1 VRRRK
6 REGKRFGDLRHR
18 NGFGL
23 RGDVAN
29 DGKCPIERSIA
40 FGLLSHSRLRRFSI
54 IRNYHFSELKQSKY
68 EKIIER
74 PTGMLIELALP
85 ASE

>member
-1 VRRRK
+1 MPD
-6 REGKRFGDLRHR
+6 REVHR
-18 NGFGL
+18 LWF
-23 RGDVAN
+23 AE
-29 DGKCPIERSIA
+29 PFAPPTA
-40 FGLLSHSRLRRFSI
+40 FRI
-54 IRNYHFSELKQSKY
+54 TNYHFSELKQSKY